1 MSLVSL
7 SHSPRTLLRTPLSS
21 AALLSNCL
29 FTSLLQK
36 PDKRPWPKDFL
47 VQRFTHVPKNSQRV
61 RGRGERVRER
71 VQQIRNE
78 SKSKAAITS
87 SSSASAH
94 PGLEQG
100 HVELFLPARSARL
113 VYRFLIV
120 FLFSFSSTVF
130 PRFSL
135 LLLTPNCARH

>member
-1 MSLVSL
+1 M
-7 SHSPRTLLRTPLSS
+7 
-21 AALLSNCL
+21 
-29 FTSLLQK
+29 
-36 PDKRPWPKDFL
+36 
-47 VQRFTHVPKNSQRV
+47 
-61 RGRGERVRER
+61 RER

-120 FLFSFSSTVF
+120 FLFFF
-130 PRFSL
+130 RPQFSL
-135 LLLTPNCARH
+135 DFHCSSSRLIVPDINVTAY